1 MHQYKNVLVSFVQ
14 VENIQAKLKMWVVR
28 GKDWPE
34 LRRAATALIWSV
46 YEGDVVYL
54 HGYSLSFAI
63 SNELI
68 LTLVYQLM

>member
-14 VENIQAKLKMWVVR
+14 VENIQAKLKMWVVC

-34 LRRAATALIWSV
+34 LRRAATALWSV

-54 HGYSLSFAI
+54 HGYSLSFTI

-68 LTLVYQLM
+68 LPLVYQLM